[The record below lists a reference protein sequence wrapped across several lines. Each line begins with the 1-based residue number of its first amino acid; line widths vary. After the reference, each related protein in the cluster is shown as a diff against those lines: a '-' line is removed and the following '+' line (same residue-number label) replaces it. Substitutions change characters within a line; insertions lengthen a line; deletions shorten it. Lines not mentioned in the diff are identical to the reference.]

1 MYNDESDIPIK
12 CFSEEGITSR
22 DIVKKVKNL
31 GISVSQSTIV
41 RVIENET
48 KNGKQNLKNGKW
60 PSVKNLEKLY
70 MQKTFKKFTKTK

>member
-31 GISVSQSTIV
+31 GISVSQSTVV

-48 KNGKQNLKNGKW
+48 KSK
-60 PSVKNLEKLY
+60 ER
-70 MQKTFKKFTKTK
+70 